1 MANEDKYKEQ
11 ILVMSKW
18 LPAVLDAVENDED
31 KAAKAMWV
39 FLKGAAAGHEYE
51 KTGIGEIDAAVA
63 MLKFQLKEMQ
73 NHSKELDSAK
83 VQDVIKTFS
92 DFDSRV
98 YQIKR
103 EAIEQGRK
111 CTVAMIREA
120 LSKEGIFVNSD
131 KDIYNCSGWKKI
143 RQEEK
148 EGKI

>member
-51 KTGIGEIDAAVA
+51 KTGIGD
-63 MLKFQLKEMQ
+63 
-73 NHSKELDSAK
+73 
-83 VQDVIKTFS
+83 FS

-111 CTVAMIREA
+111 CTVTMIREA